1 MKILCKSSKSVLL
14 TQILTILLLIFLV
27 TTLFF
32 IPVIGSW
39 YAAVPH
45 ATALRPTNGADAEIA
60 LNITLYAA
68 EIPALTAAI
77 SVWLLLLNITNEKVF
92 VHSNVKLLRILSY
105 CCFSVT
111 LIFIYFSIYT
121 PVSLAIAL
129 AAAFMGLILRV
140 LKNVFS
146 QAVELREENDL
157 TV

>member
-1 MKILCKSSKSVLL
+1 M
-14 TQILTILLLIFLV
+14 T
-27 TTLFF
+27 
-32 IPVIGSW
+32 
-39 YAAVPH
+39 
-45 ATALRPTNGADAEIA
+45 
-60 LNITLYAA
+60 
-68 EIPALTAAI
+68 
-77 SVWLLLLNITNEKVF
+77 
-92 VHSNVKLLRILSY
+92 SNVKLLRILSY